1 MDMPHRIDTP
11 RIPPLPVENWDPKL
25 SKQMLAD
32 RPTEMGD
39 EAAPVF
45 NIFKTLA
52 NHPQL
57 AGKFGV
63 WGNQI
68 LFRSSLAPRDRE
80 LAILR
85 VGWLARATYEWHHHV
100 AIAIDHAGMTM
111 ADVELARA
119 GPVAGSN
126 AADDVLLRAVDELVG
141 DHFISNPTWAQL
153 ATRYDQTQLIDLVFT
168 IGQYT
173 MVSMALNSLGVQL
186 EPEYR
191 DSGHVTA
198 GS

>member
-1 MDMPHRIDTP
+1 MDLTYRTERP
-11 RIPPLPVENWDPKL
+11 RIAPLAVEFWDPAL
-25 SKQMLAD
+25 SKQMLKD
-32 RPTEMGD
+32 RPAAIGD
-39 EAAPVF
+39 AAAPVF

-63 WGNQI
+63 WGNQV
-68 LFRSSLAPRDRE
+68 LFRSSLSPRDRE

-100 AIAIDHAGMTM
+100 AIALDHAGMTD
-111 ADVELARA
+111 ADVDLARS
-119 GPVAGSN
+119 GPVAGSD

-141 DHFISNPTWAQL
+141 DHFISNDTWAKL

-168 IGQYT
+168 VGQYT
-173 MVSMALNSLGVQL
+173 MVSMALNSFGVQL
-186 EPEYR
+186 EPEY
-191 DSGHVTA
+191 G
-198 GS
+198 G

>member
-1 MDMPHRIDTP
+1 MDLTYRTERP
-11 RIPPLPVENWDPKL
+11 RIAPLAVESWDPAL
-25 SKQMLAD
+25 SKQMLKD
-32 RPTEMGD
+32 RPAAIGD
-39 EAAPVF
+39 AAAPVF

-63 WGNQI
+63 WGNQV
-68 LFRSSLAPRDRE
+68 LFRSSLSPRDRE

-100 AIAIDHAGMTM
+100 AIALDHAGMTD
-111 ADVELARA
+111 ADVDLARS
-119 GPVAGSN
+119 GPVAGSD

-141 DHFISNPTWAQL
+141 DHFISNDTWAKL

-168 IGQYT
+168 VGQYT
-173 MVSMALNSLGVQL
+173 MVSMALNSFGVQL
-186 EPEYR
+186 EPEY
-191 DSGHVTA
+191 G
-198 GS
+198 G